1 MTLFQRLAATVV
13 LSLAA
18 LPTAAQENGA
28 GAPAAGEVYVENTA
42 PQPLTFG
49 LSPDNASWER
59 FTLAPDQVAVY
70 GGGPD
75 WYILILTE
83 GVELRYRLDDAG
95 SYRLYWNEGEE
106 RWDLMTCHQPACGR
120 LAPEP

>member
-1 MTLFQRLAATVV
+1 MTLFQRLAATAV
-13 LSLAA
+13 LLLAA
-18 LPTAAQENGA
+18 LPAAAQENGT
-28 GAPAAGEVYVENTA
+28 GAPGAGEVYVENTA

-83 GVELRYRLDDAG
+83 GVELRYRLNDAG
-95 SYRLYWNEGEE
+95 SYRLYWNEGDE
-106 RWDLMTCHQPACGR
+106 RWDMMTCQQPACGR

>member
-1 MTLFQRLAATVV
+1 MARFGRLA
-13 LSLAA
+13 LAA
-18 LPTAAQENGA
+18 CLVLIVPWAASAQDEGT
-28 GAPAAGEVYVENTA
+28 GAPGPGEIYVENVA

-49 LSPDNASWER
+49 LSPDNESWER

-83 GVELRYRLDDAG
+83 GVELRYRLDDGG
-95 SYRLYWNEGEE
+95 SYRLYWNEGEA
-106 RWDLMTCHQPACGR
+106 RWDTMTCQEPACGR
-120 LAPEP
+120 LTQ

>member
-1 MTLFQRLAATVV
+1 MKALSRIAAAGLMALAGTTGV
-13 LSLAA
+13 S
-18 LPTAAQENGA
+18 AQDGT
-28 GAPAAGEVYVENTA
+28 GAPVSGEIYIENVA

-59 FTLAPDQVAVY
+59 FTLGPDQVAVY

-75 WYILILTE
+75 WYFLILTE

-95 SYRLYWNEGEE
+95 SYRLYWNEEDL
-106 RWDLMTCHQPACGR
+106 RWDMMTCQEPACGR
-120 LAPEP
+120 LGEQP